1 MKRLFTGLLALL
13 GIYQATQAMGTFR
26 SFGTRAFQA
35 VRDFQVQE
43 PDKATRRLKV
53 ALLGAT
59 AAGQYG
65 LLQDGYKNYTQAE
78 KVHPFG
84 KFIASGTKKEQTRPV
99 HHVGSVISPQEALEF
114 LEEEAISYVQNNE
127 TLQNILKHKY
137 TRYAPTALAAGFF
150 LMNAHFMK
158 TVYKQAMSQLSLF
171 EKCCRKMAG
180 LDYTNK

>member
-1 MKRLFTGLLALL
+1 MKRLFTGLLAFL

-26 SFGTRAFQA
+26 NFGTRAFQA

-43 PDKATRRLKV
+43 PDKTTRRLKI

-65 LLQDGYKNYTQAE
+65 LIQDGYKNYTQAE

-84 KFIASGTKKEQTRPV
+84 KFIASGPKKEQSKPL
-99 HHVGSVISPQEALEF
+99 GSVISPEEALEL